1 MPGWGAAAMKLQDSG
16 TGSGALAGNII
27 AFRGGRR
34 GWSALSEASV
44 PARPGKRQAAA
55 MTGAEIN
62 ARLLVLLGICTTTA
76 AGLLL
81 AVRILH
87 G

>member
-1 MPGWGAAAMKLQDSG
+1 MKLQDSG

-27 AFRGGRR
+27 AFRGGPR
-34 GWSALSEASV
+34 GWSALGQAGV

-62 ARLLVLLGICTTTA
+62 ARLLILLGICTTTA

-81 AVRILH
+81 AARILH